1 MAERKNVWIPAVF
14 KKPQHKPHPGK
25 PEGPT
30 ERAELPE
37 EEEEGSTC
45 DGKHPVDRKSQVD
58 EVDEVK

>member
-1 MAERKNVWIPAVF
+1 MAERKNVWIPPVF
-14 KKPQHKPHPGK
+14 KQQRHKPHPGK

-30 ERAELPE
+30 ERAEELT